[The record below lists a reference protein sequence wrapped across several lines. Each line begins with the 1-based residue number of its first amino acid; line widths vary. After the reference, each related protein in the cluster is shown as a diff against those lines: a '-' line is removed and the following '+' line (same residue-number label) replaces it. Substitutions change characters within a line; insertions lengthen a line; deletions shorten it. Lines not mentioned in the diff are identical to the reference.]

1 MVELDTATFAE
12 EVAQAGDQLSPLRAG
27 LLFARECAYPDL
39 RPSDYVAQVEDLAVA
54 ANAVLA
60 GYRSAQT
67 RGLALAEFLFQS
79 YGLRG
84 NADDY
89 ADPRNSYLNQV
100 IERRL
105 GIPISLSV
113 IYLEVGRRLGLPV
126 AGVGMPGHFIARVAG
141 EDGPQYLDPFHG
153 GRVLTVDDC
162 RELVRRSAGIEG
174 VFDMTWLAPTPPR
187 EIVARM
193 LNNLRAF
200 YISMEDWPLAITLLE
215 HLRTLQPEVAGH
227 ARDLGVL
234 HYRQGAYR
242 KAAGLLQE
250 YLQRAPTAADAD
262 TVRQG
267 REMMLEELAR
277 LN

>member
-1 MVELDTATFAE
+1 MTELDQATFAQ
-12 EVAQAGDQLSPLRAG
+12 EVAAAGAELSPLRAG
-27 LLFARECAYPDL
+27 LLLARECAYPDL
-39 RPSDYVAQVEDLAVA
+39 RPSDYVVQIEDLTVA
-54 ANAVLA
+54 AQAVLA
-60 GYRSAQT
+60 AHPT
-67 RGLALAEFLFQS
+67 PAARGLALAEFLFQT

-89 ADPRNSYLNQV
+89 SDPRNSYLNQV

-113 IYLEVGRRLGLPV
+113 IFLEVGWRLGLPV
-126 AGVGMPGHFIARVAG
+126 AGVGLPGHFIARVLG
-141 EDGPQYLDPFHG
+141 DDGPQYVDPFHG
-153 GRVLTVDDC
+153 GRLLTVDDC
-162 RELVRRSAGIEG
+162 RELVRASAGIEG
-174 VFDMTWLAPTPPR
+174 VFDTAWLAPTPPR

-200 YISMEDWPLAITLLE
+200 YIAMEDWPLAIKLME
-215 HLRTLQPEVAGH
+215 HLRVLQPEVAGH

-234 HYRQGAYR
+234 HYREGAYR
-242 KAAGLLQE
+242 KAAGLLTE
-250 YLQRAPTAADAD
+250 YLTRAPDAPDAA

-267 REMMLEELAR
+267 RELMLDELAR